1 LADDEKEKADVLFD
15 QFIWQNQ
22 REKRADNE
30 LPFQK
35 KALKPEFN
43 IHLVSLVRLRL
54 KFSD

>member
-1 LADDEKEKADVLFD
+1 LADDEKEKADVPFD
-15 QFIWQNQ
+15 QFISQNQ
-22 REKRADNE
+22 KEKQADNE